1 VEAVVY
7 RVHALTPPDPAPR
20 APTRHP
26 RSSSQTRDRLARA
39 ALDLFTTR
47 GYHETTTPLIAAR
60 AGVAEGTIYRHFP
73 SKEDLLNEI
82 FRAGVRAFLEPV
94 KNADPLRPCR
104 DRLDGIATRWTA
116 VAVANPALV
125 RLVFDQTLTRF
136 LDERSRTALR
146 DLRGQIEQIVAS
158 GKSSGHVRRGGADL
172 WTDVW
177 LRLLLLALERVA
189 SGQGQPEDAAATLI
203 RRAAW
208 DAIRAEVRTD
218 PNGATIHDP
227 APGELP

>member
-1 VEAVVY
+1 M
-7 RVHALTPPDPAPR
+7 HALTPPDLPPR

-73 SKEDLLNEI
+73 SKEDLLNEV

-94 KNADPLRPCR
+94 KASDPIQPCR
-104 DRLDGIATRWTA
+104 ERLDGIATRWTA
-116 VAVANPALV
+116 IAAANPALV
-125 RLVFDQTLTRF
+125 RLVFDQTLTRL
-136 LDERSRTALR
+136 LDERSRAALR
-146 DLRGQIEQIVAS
+146 DLRGQIEQAMAG
-158 GKSSGHVRRGGADL
+158 GKAAGHVRRGGADL
-172 WTDVW
+172 WTEVW
-177 LRLLLLALERVA
+177 LRLILLTLERVA
-189 SGQGQPEDAAATLI
+189 GGQWQPGDAATTQV

-208 DAIRAEVRTD
+208 DAIRVEVQTD
-218 PNGATIHDP
+218 TDGATIHDP
-227 APGELP
+227 ASGELP